1 MFKDNKKNHFIYKL
15 ILALTCALVFSCTNV
30 TTTQVVDYAKKKLA
44 VPTADITTRNV
55 EYGTVIKFSYSPID
69 SVLFYTT
76 DGTAPEING
85 DSEVYDPNK
94 GIKLTE
100 SCTITAILYHS
111 NYENSD
117 SIGLQYNVILP
128 EPKILPETTDINT
141 STEISFTS
149 SVVGANIYYLV
160 DSTVELNANNGIEYD
175 KDDGSLTLSAGH
187 HVVKAIAVNGKS
199 KSEVVQK
206 IYNVADKDGVYLDSL
221 TLSKGN
227 IAFSR
232 TEKEYSVNLGY
243 ADDSVTITAASGNA
257 DVTIKSELNPEI
269 NYSNEATVPLNVGMN
284 TFFVVAKSNTDPNK
298 TITYTLK
305 IQRAGPDAS
314 KDATLANINITSES
328 SSHVSLDKMF
338 DKNTT
343 EYKAEVDNFV
353 TMVKISAGTSDTKAL
368 ASYDKEVLLK
378 VGENKVEIVV
388 TAEDTSVTKTYTV
401 MITRKD
407 EIDDNANLKSLLVDG
422 VSVVNVTEIMTYA
435 TKASKVKVVAT
446 AQSENITSMKINN
459 VECTGTTVNV
469 PSEVVISIVAADRVT
484 TRNYTLKLVKDSD
497 VELSGLKVD
506 GEDVG
511 VSKNMNVDVKDITAQ
526 LTFEVSGDV
535 TKILVNKEDMTA
547 TKAASIQVSS
557 SKEISNDKNVKIEV
571 FAADGTSKTYSLD
584 LHYKAP
590 ITDKI
595 ILHAES
601 KWTNCY
607 VWTGTNTELLGAWP
621 GKAMTDE
628 GSNWKGI
635 TLDVTSANIIFN
647 GSSGQTDNLSR
658 EAGEWW
664 FKDGKWTEYNPEDN
678 EAPVLT
684 EFISDKTGTV
694 SGNVTLTVSAT
705 DNIGLSK
712 AEFKA
717 DGNTLGTAT
726 MSGKSATVDFIL
738 DTENLKNGTHTIT
751 ATVYDTAGLASNSEE
766 LQITPNN
773 ENPAPIASISG
784 SISIPFGAVKTYS
797 ASNSKDKNGKVVGYK
812 WSVSDLSY
820 SESTTGEEIT
830 ITAPNS
836 PMSFTITLVVTDN
849 EGKDSKPV
857 TITVNVTEP
866 KKSNDFREESIYFL
880 MTARFYDGD
889 KSNNR
894 WCRPDDSGTTG
905 NKASGD
911 YPWRG
916 DFKGLIEKLDYIKA
930 MGFSAIWIT
939 PPVLNRSDYD
949 FHGYH
954 AWNMN
959 KIDPRL
965 ESAGATYQDLID
977 KAHEKG
983 IKIIQDIVLNH
994 SCRYGLEDLFSVKY
1008 YGSKSITWE
1017 RGKGI
1022 GAEYYDDY
1030 NPTFVYDGLTPEP
1043 NSRRTYYNGD
1053 LWQENAPTI
1062 TWDTADDPISLWG
1075 TKNNQYDFYY
1085 FQWPKLTL
1093 FNPKYFHTGW
1103 LKNWEDETCQTG
1115 TIHEDCIDLN
1125 TENAEVQKY
1134 LIDAYTRYIEMGVD
1148 GFRIDTVKH
1157 ISRNTF
1163 NRRFIPA
1170 FKEAGG
1176 ENFYMF
1182 GEVCTRVN
1190 EVWNHGVAPLST
1202 PFYTW
1207 KERTTYSDDDEKAA
1221 HEAYEYEK
1229 NQGPNNQPTSD
1240 NHALKGNNYHEPD
1253 YSKASGMHVIDFPM
1267 HWNFDNAGQAYNVRQ
1282 YDHYYNDPTWNVV
1295 YVDSH
1300 DYGPNMD
1307 NRYGGGTDAW
1317 AENMTYM
1324 WTFRGIPCLYY
1335 GSEIEFQ
1342 GGQPCDKGPAA
1353 PLASTG
1359 RAYYGDHI
1367 EGSVTASDFGEW
1379 TASGTVATTLDKP
1392 LPKHLADLNK
1402 IRRAVPALQKGQYS
1416 TEGCSGGMSF
1426 KRRFTK
1432 DDVDSFVLVTISG
1445 GADFKGIPGGT
1456 YVDLVTGDSK
1466 TVSEGGTLSA
1476 SCSGKGNAR
1485 IYVLQNQ
1492 TAKDYGA
1499 DKKIAGKSSFLK

>member
-76 DGTAPEING
+76 DGTTPEING

-128 EPKILPETTDINT
+128 EPKILPETTDIDT

-175 KDDGSLTLSAGH
+175 SDDDPIMLPAGQH
-187 HVVKAIAVNGKS
+187 LLKAIAVNGKS

-221 TLSKGN
+221 TLSKGS
-227 IAFSR
+227 IDFKKTTR
-232 TEKEYSVNLGY
+232 EYSVNLGY
-243 ADDSVTITAASGNA
+243 ADDSVTITAESSNA
-257 DVTIKSELNPEI
+257 NVKIGS
-269 NYSNEATVPLNVGMN
+269 SNSSPATVSLNVGVN
-284 TFFVVAKSNTDPNK
+284 TFVIVVESMTDPSK
-298 TITYTLK
+298 TNTYTLK

-314 KDATLANINITSES
+314 KDATLSNINITSES
-328 SSHVSLDKMF
+328 GSYVSLDKMF

-378 VGENKVEIVV
+378 VGENIVKIVV

-401 MITRKD
+401 MITRKG

-422 VSVVNVTEIMTYA
+422 VSVNVSDIMTHA
-435 TKASKVKVVAT
+435 VKVSSAKVVAT
-446 AQSENITSMKINN
+446 AQSEKIASLKING

-469 PSEVVISIVAADRVT
+469 PSEVVISIVAADGLT
-484 TRNYTLKLVKDSD
+484 TKNYTLKLVKDSD

-535 TKILVNKEDMTA
+535 TKILVNQEDMTA
-547 TKAASIQVSS
+547 TKATSIQVSS

-664 FKDGKWTEYNPEDN
+664 FKDGKWTEYNPEDST
-678 EAPVLT
+678 PPQLLT
-684 EFISDKTGTV
+684 FESDKTGTV

-717 DGNTLGTAT
+717 DGKVLGTAT
-726 MSGKSATVDFIL
+726 MSGKSSTVDFIL
-738 DTENLKNGTHTIT
+738 DTENLKNEAHKIT

-766 LQITPNN
+766 LQFTVFN

-784 SISIPFGAVKTYS
+784 SINIPFGAVKTYS
-797 ASNSKDKNGKVVGYK
+797 ASNSKDKNGTVEKYK
-812 WSVSDLSY
+812 WNVSGLSY
-820 SESTTGEEIT
+820 SGSTTSEEIT

-836 PMSFTITLVVTDN
+836 PTSFTITLVVTDN
-849 EGKDSKPV
+849 EGKDSEPV

-889 KSNNR
+889 STNNR

-1030 NPTFVYDGLTPEP
+1030 NPDFVYDGLKFES
-1043 NSRRTYYNGD
+1043 NSGRSYYNGD

-1342 GGQPCDKGPAA
+1342 GGQPCDKGPSA

-1367 EGSVTASDFGEW
+1367 EGDVKASDFGEW
-1379 TASGTVATTLDKP
+1379 TATGTVATTLDKP
-1392 LPKHLADLNK
+1392 LPRHLADLNK

>member
-76 DGTAPEING
+76 DGTAPEVNG

-128 EPKILPETTDINT
+128 EPKILPETTDIDT

-175 KDDGSLTLSAGH
+175 SDDDPIMLPAGQH
-187 HVVKAIAVNGKS
+187 LLKAIAVNGKS

-221 TLSKGN
+221 TLSKGS
-227 IAFSR
+227 IDFKK
-232 TEKEYSVNLGY
+232 TTKEYSVNLGY
-243 ADDSVTITAASGNA
+243 ADDSVTITAVSNNA
-257 DVTIKSELNPEI
+257 NVKIGS
-269 NYSNEATVPLNVGMN
+269 SNSSPATVSLNVGVN
-284 TFFVVAKSNTDPNK
+284 TFVIVVESVTDPSK
-298 TITYTLK
+298 TNTYTLK
-305 IQRAGPDAS
+305 IQRAGPDAA
-314 KDATLANINITSES
+314 KDATLSNINITSES
-328 SSHVSLDKMF
+328 GSHVSLDKMF

-353 TMVKISAGTSDTKAL
+353 TMVKISAGTSDPKAI
-368 ASYDKEVLLK
+368 ASYEKEMLLK

-388 TAEDTSVTKTYTV
+388 TAEDTKVTKTYTV
-401 MITRKD
+401 VITRKD
-407 EIDDNANLKSLLVDG
+407 KQGPINANLKSLTVDG
-422 VSVVNVTEIMTYA
+422 ISIPVSESGMSYEVAADSVKIAVTPEVETISSLKIDGIDCTAKTVSVPSNVSI
-435 TKASKVKVVAT
+435 
-446 AQSENITSMKINN
+446 I
-459 VECTGTTVNV
+459 
-469 PSEVVISIVAADRVT
+469 IVAADGLT
-484 TRNYTLKLVKDSD
+484 TKTYTLKLTKKSN
-497 VELSGLKVD
+497 VELKSLIVND
-506 GEDVG
+506 TP
-511 VSKNMNVDVKDITAQ
+511 VSVTKNMNFTSATASAD
-526 LTFEVSGDV
+526 LKLEVSGDV
-535 TKILVNKEDMTA
+535 KSITVDGQDVTASKTA
-547 TKAASIQVSS
+547 TIQISPNEDLAAEKPVSIVLTP
-557 SKEISNDKNVKIEV
+557 NN
-571 FAADGTSKTYSLD
+571 GTPAVYSLVLKYD
-584 LHYKAP
+584 PP

-595 ILHAES
+595 ILHVDGYVNA
-601 KWTNCY
+601 Y
-607 VWTGTNTELLGAWP
+607 VWGSGDPSLEKVHKTLTQ
-621 GKAMTDE
+621 E
-628 GSNWKGI
+628 GSSSWYTI
-635 TLDVTSANIIFN
+635 TLNVVKSNIIFTKKAN
-647 GSSGQTDNLSR
+647 GWDGQTGDLSR

-664 FKDGKWTEYNPEDN
+664 YKDSKWTEYNPEDN

-738 DTENLKNGTHTIT
+738 DTENLENKAHTIT

-766 LQITPNN
+766 LQFTVFN

-784 SISIPFGAVKTYS
+784 SINIPFGAVKTYS

-836 PMSFTITLVVTDN
+836 PKSFTITLVVTDN
-849 EGKDSKPV
+849 EGKDSEPA

-889 KSNNR
+889 SDNNR

-1030 NPTFVYDGLTPEP
+1030 NPDFVYDGLTPEP
-1043 NSRRTYYNGD
+1043 NSGRTYYNGD

-1342 GGQPCDKGPAA
+1342 GGQPCDKGPSA

-1367 EGSVTASDFGEW
+1367 EGDVKASDFGEW
-1379 TASGTVATTLDKP
+1379 TATGTVATTLDKP
-1392 LPKHLADLNK
+1392 LPRHLADLNK

>member
-1 MFKDNKKNHFIYKL
+1 
-15 ILALTCALVFSCTNV
+15 
-30 TTTQVVDYAKKKLA
+30 
-44 VPTADITTRNV
+44 
-55 EYGTVIKFSYSPID
+55 
-69 SVLFYTT
+69 
-76 DGTAPEING
+76 
-85 DSEVYDPNK
+85 
-94 GIKLTE
+94 
-100 SCTITAILYHS
+100 
-111 NYENSD
+111 
-117 SIGLQYNVILP
+117 
-128 EPKILPETTDINT
+128 
-141 STEISFTS
+141 
-149 SVVGANIYYLV
+149 
-160 DSTVELNANNGIEYD
+160 
-175 KDDGSLTLSAGH
+175 
-187 HVVKAIAVNGKS
+187 
-199 KSEVVQK
+199 
-206 IYNVADKDGVYLDSL
+206 
-221 TLSKGN
+221 
-227 IAFSR
+227 
-232 TEKEYSVNLGY
+232 
-243 ADDSVTITAASGNA
+243 
-257 DVTIKSELNPEI
+257 
-269 NYSNEATVPLNVGMN
+269 
-284 TFFVVAKSNTDPNK
+284 
-298 TITYTLK
+298 
-305 IQRAGPDAS
+305 
-314 KDATLANINITSES
+314 
-328 SSHVSLDKMF
+328 
-338 DKNTT
+338 
-343 EYKAEVDNFV
+343 
-353 TMVKISAGTSDTKAL
+353 
-368 ASYDKEVLLK
+368 
-378 VGENKVEIVV
+378 
-388 TAEDTSVTKTYTV
+388 
-401 MITRKD
+401 
-407 EIDDNANLKSLLVDG
+407 
-422 VSVVNVTEIMTYA
+422 
-435 TKASKVKVVAT
+435 
-446 AQSENITSMKINN
+446 
-459 VECTGTTVNV
+459 
-469 PSEVVISIVAADRVT
+469 
-484 TRNYTLKLVKDSD
+484 
-497 VELSGLKVD
+497 
-506 GEDVG
+506 
-511 VSKNMNVDVKDITAQ
+511 
-526 LTFEVSGDV
+526 
-535 TKILVNKEDMTA
+535 
-547 TKAASIQVSS
+547 
-557 SKEISNDKNVKIEV
+557 
-571 FAADGTSKTYSLD
+571 
-584 LHYKAP
+584 
-590 ITDKI
+590 
-595 ILHAES
+595 
-601 KWTNCY
+601 
-607 VWTGTNTELLGAWP
+607 
-621 GKAMTDE
+621 
-628 GSNWKGI
+628 
-635 TLDVTSANIIFN
+635 
-647 GSSGQTDNLSR
+647 
-658 EAGEWW
+658 
-664 FKDGKWTEYNPEDN
+664 
-678 EAPVLT
+678 
-684 EFISDKTGTV
+684 
-694 SGNVTLTVSAT
+694 
-705 DNIGLSK
+705 
-712 AEFKA
+712 
-717 DGNTLGTAT
+717 
-726 MSGKSATVDFIL
+726 
-738 DTENLKNGTHTIT
+738 
-751 ATVYDTAGLASNSEE
+751 
-766 LQITPNN
+766 
-773 ENPAPIASISG
+773 
-784 SISIPFGAVKTYS
+784 
-797 ASNSKDKNGKVVGYK
+797 
-812 WSVSDLSY
+812 
-820 SESTTGEEIT
+820 
-830 ITAPNS
+830 
-836 PMSFTITLVVTDN
+836 
-849 EGKDSKPV
+849 
-857 TITVNVTEP
+857 
-866 KKSNDFREESIYFL
+866 

-889 KSNNR
+889 SDNNR

-911 YPWRG
+911 FPWRG

-1030 NPTFVYDGLTPEP
+1030 NPTFGYDGLKFES
-1043 NSRRTYYNGD
+1043 NSGRSYYNGD

-1093 FNPKYFHTGW
+1093 FNPKYFHPGW

-1229 NQGPNNQPTSD
+1229 DQGPNNQPTSD

-1342 GGQPCDKGPAA
+1342 GGQPCDKGPSA

-1367 EGSVTASDFGEW
+1367 EGDVKATDFGEW

-1416 TEGCSGGMSF
+1416 TEGCGSGISF

-1432 DDVDSFVLVTISG
+1432 DGVDSFVLVTISG
-1445 GADFKGIPGGT
+1445 GSTFKGIPGGT
-1456 YVDLVTGDSK
+1456 YVDLVTGDKK
-1466 TVSEGGTLSA
+1466 TVSEGGELAA

-1485 IYVLQNQ
+1485 IYVLQNA
-1492 TAKDYGA
+1492 TASEYGA
-1499 DKKIAGKSSFLK
+1499 DKKIAGKSQFLK

>member
-1 MFKDNKKNHFIYKL
+1 MFKDNKKNHFVYKL

-44 VPTADITTRNV
+44 VPTADITTRKV

-76 DGTAPEING
+76 DGTTPEVNG

-128 EPKILPETTDINT
+128 EPKILPETTDIDT

-175 KDDGSLTLSAGH
+175 SDDDPIMLPAGH

-221 TLSKGN
+221 TLSKGS
-227 IAFSR
+227 IDFKKTTR
-232 TEKEYSVNLGY
+232 EYSVNLGY
-243 ADDSVTITAASGNA
+243 ADDSVTITAESSNA
-257 DVTIKSELNPEI
+257 NVKIGS
-269 NYSNEATVPLNVGMN
+269 SNSSPATVSLNVGVN
-284 TFFVVAKSNTDPNK
+284 TFVIVVESMTVPSK
-298 TITYTLK
+298 TNTYTLK
-305 IQRAGPDAS
+305 IQRAGPDAA
-314 KDATLANINITSES
+314 KDATLSNINITSES
-328 SSHVSLDKMF
+328 GSHVSLDKMF

-368 ASYDKEVLLK
+368 ASYDKEVLLN
-378 VGENKVEIVV
+378 VGENIVKIVV

-401 MITRKD
+401 VITRKD
-407 EIDDNANLKSLLVDG
+407 KQGPINANLKSLTVDG
-422 VSVVNVTEIMTYA
+422 ISIPVSESGMSYEVAADSVKIAVTPEVETISSLKIDGIDCTAKTVSVPSNVSI
-435 TKASKVKVVAT
+435 
-446 AQSENITSMKINN
+446 I
-459 VECTGTTVNV
+459 
-469 PSEVVISIVAADRVT
+469 IVAADGLT
-484 TRNYTLKLVKDSD
+484 TKTYTLKLTKKSN
-497 VELSGLKVD
+497 VELKSLIVND
-506 GEDVG
+506 TP
-511 VSKNMNVDVKDITAQ
+511 VSVTKNMNFTSATASADVK
-526 LTFEVSGDV
+526 LEVSGDV
-535 TKILVNKEDMTA
+535 KSITVDGQDVTASKTA
-547 TKAASIQVSS
+547 TIQISPNEDLAAEKPVSIVLTP
-557 SKEISNDKNVKIEV
+557 NN
-571 FAADGTSKTYSLD
+571 GTPAVYSLVLKYD
-584 LHYKAP
+584 PP

-595 ILHAES
+595 ILHVDGYVNA
-601 KWTNCY
+601 Y
-607 VWTGTNTELLGAWP
+607 VWGSGDPSLEKVHKTLTQ
-621 GKAMTDE
+621 E
-628 GSNWKGI
+628 GSSSWYTI
-635 TLDVTSANIIFN
+635 TLNVVKSNIIFTKKAN
-647 GSSGQTDNLSR
+647 GWDGQTGDLSR

-664 FKDGKWTEYNPEDN
+664 YKDSKWTEYNPEDN

-766 LQITPNN
+766 LQFTVFN

-812 WSVSDLSY
+812 WSISGLSY
-820 SESTTGEEIT
+820 SGSTTDEEIT

-836 PMSFTITLVVTDN
+836 ETSFTITLVVTDN
-849 EGKDSKPV
+849 EGKDSEPV

-889 KSNNR
+889 ISNNR

-965 ESAGATYQDLID
+965 ESAGATYQDLINE
-977 KAHEKG
+977 AHKKG

-1030 NPTFVYDGLTPEP
+1030 NPDFVYDGLKFES
-1043 NSRRTYYNGD
+1043 NSGRSYYNGD

-1267 HWNFDNAGQAYNVRQ
+1267 HWNFDNAGQAYNVKQ

-1359 RAYYGDHI
+1359 RAYYGDNI

-1466 TVSEGGTLSA
+1466 TVSEGGTLTA
-1476 SCSGKGNAR
+1476 NCSGKGNAR

>member
-1 MFKDNKKNHFIYKL
+1 MIKSNKFYSIRMFVL
-15 ILALTCALVFSCTNV
+15 LCVALVFSCNNI
-30 TTTQVVDYAKKKLA
+30 TTLEVIKHSKQKLA
-44 VPTADITTRNV
+44 VPTPSVDGIEV
-55 EYGTVIKFSYSPID
+55 DYGTELKFSYKVSD
-69 SVLFYTT
+69 ALLFYTT
-76 DGTAPEING
+76 DGSVPEIDDT
-85 DSEVYDPNK
+85 DSISYNPNN

-100 SCTITAILYHS
+100 SCEITVRLFHS
-111 NYENSD
+111 NYEPSD
-117 SIGLQYNVILP
+117 SQTYRFRVRYPLP
-128 EPKILPETTDINT
+128 EFTPEDSVIDSTTP
-141 STEISFTS
+141 ISIKTP
-149 SVVGANIYYLV
+149 VKGGKIYYSI
-160 DSTVELNANNGIEYD
+160 DSTVELNENNGIEYD
-175 KDDGSLTLSAGH
+175 SDDDPIMLPAGQH
-187 HVVKAIAVNGKS
+187 LLKAIVINGKT
-199 KSEVVQK
+199 KSEIAQK
-206 IYNVADKDGVYLDSL
+206 IYTVTDKDGVYLDSL
-221 TLSKGN
+221 TLSKGS
-227 IAFSR
+227 IGFKK
-232 TEKEYSVNLGY
+232 TTKEYSVNLGY
-243 ADDSVTITAASGNA
+243 TDESVTITAESSNA
-257 DVTIKSELNPEI
+257 NVKIGS
-269 NYSNEATVPLNVGMN
+269 SNSSPATVSLNVGVN
-284 TFFVVAKSNTDPNK
+284 TFVIVVESVTDPSK
-298 TITYTLK
+298 TNTYTLK

-328 SSHVSLDKMF
+328 GSHVSLDKMF
-338 DKNTT
+338 DKDTK

-353 TMVKISAGTSDTKAL
+353 TMVKISAGTSDTKAI
-368 ASYDKEVLLK
+368 ASYDKEVLLN
-378 VGENKVEIVV
+378 VGENIVKIVV

-401 MITRKD
+401 VITRKG
-407 EIDDNANLKSLLVDG
+407 EIDNNANLKSLLVD
-422 VSVVNVTEIMTYA
+422 SVPVNVSDVMTYP
-435 TKASKVKVVAT
+435 TKASSVKVVAT
-446 AQSENITSMKINN
+446 AQSEKITSMKINN

-469 PSEVVISIVAADRVT
+469 PSEVVISIVAADGLT
-484 TRNYTLKLVKDSD
+484 TKNYTLKLVKDSD

-547 TKAASIQVSS
+547 TKATSVQVSS

-595 ILHAES
+595 ILHADGYV
-601 KWTNCY
+601 NAY
-607 VWTGTNTELLGAWP
+607 VWNTGDSSLEKVHKP
-621 GKAMTDE
+621 MTQE
-628 GSNWKGI
+628 GSSSWYTI
-635 TLDVTSANIIFN
+635 TFNVTKMKVIFTKKA
-647 GSSGQTDNLSR
+647 GGWDGQTDDL
-658 EAGEWW
+658 EQTAGEWW
-664 FKDGKWTEYNPEDN
+664 FKDGKWTEYNPEDST
-678 EAPVLT
+678 PPQLLT
-684 EFISDKTGTV
+684 FESDKTGTV
-694 SGNVTLTVSAT
+694 SGNVILTVSAT

-712 AEFKA
+712 AEFKKA
-717 DGNTLGTAT
+717 DGEVVGSAT
-726 MSGKSATVDFIL
+726 MKGTSSTVDFVL
-738 DTENLKNGTHTIT
+738 DTENLKNEAHKIT

-766 LQITPNN
+766 LQFTVFN

-784 SISIPFGAVKTYS
+784 SISISFGAVKTYS
-797 ASNSKDKNGKVVGYK
+797 ASNSKDKNGTVEKYK
-812 WSVSDLSY
+812 WSVSGLSY
-820 SESTTGEEIT
+820 SGSTTGEEIT

-836 PMSFTITLVVTDN
+836 PTSFTITLVVTDN
-849 EGKDSKPV
+849 EGKDSEPV

-889 KSNNR
+889 SNNNR

-1030 NPTFVYDGLTPEP
+1030 NPNFVYDGLNPEP
-1043 NSRRTYYNGD
+1043 NSGRTYYNGD

-1202 PFYTW
+1202 PFYT
-1207 KERTTYSDDDEKAA
+1207 
-1221 HEAYEYEK
+1221 
-1229 NQGPNNQPTSD
+1229 
-1240 NHALKGNNYHEPD
+1240 
-1253 YSKASGMHVIDFPM
+1253 
-1267 HWNFDNAGQAYNVRQ
+1267 
-1282 YDHYYNDPTWNVV
+1282 
-1295 YVDSH
+1295 
-1300 DYGPNMD
+1300 
-1307 NRYGGGTDAW
+1307 
-1317 AENMTYM
+1317 
-1324 WTFRGIPCLYY
+1324 
-1335 GSEIEFQ
+1335 
-1342 GGQPCDKGPAA
+1342 
-1353 PLASTG
+1353 
-1359 RAYYGDHI
+1359 
-1367 EGSVTASDFGEW
+1367 
-1379 TASGTVATTLDKP
+1379 
-1392 LPKHLADLNK
+1392 
-1402 IRRAVPALQKGQYS
+1402 
-1416 TEGCSGGMSF
+1416 
-1426 KRRFTK
+1426 
-1432 DDVDSFVLVTISG
+1432 
-1445 GADFKGIPGGT
+1445 
-1456 YVDLVTGDSK
+1456 
-1466 TVSEGGTLSA
+1466 
-1476 SCSGKGNAR
+1476 
-1485 IYVLQNQ
+1485 
-1492 TAKDYGA
+1492 
-1499 DKKIAGKSSFLK
+1499 

>member
-76 DGTAPEING
+76 DGTTPEING

-128 EPKILPETTDINT
+128 EPKILPETTDIDT

-175 KDDGSLTLSAGH
+175 KDDGPLTLSAGRH
-187 HVVKAIAVNGKS
+187 IVKAIAVNGKS

-221 TLSKGN
+221 TLSKGS
-227 IAFSR
+227 IDFKKTTR
-232 TEKEYSVNLGY
+232 EYSVNLGY

-284 TFFVVAKSNTDPNK
+284 TFVISLKSKDDPTKTTD
-298 TITYTLK
+298 YTLK
-305 IQRAGPDAS
+305 IQRASIDPSD
-314 KDATLANINITSES
+314 DATLANINITSES
-328 SSHVSLDKMF
+328 DSYVPLDKMF
-338 DKNTT
+338 DKDTT

-353 TMVKISAGTSDTKAL
+353 TMVKISAGTSDPKAI

-422 VSVVNVTEIMTYA
+422 VSVNVTEIMTYA
-435 TKASKVKVVAT
+435 TKAPRVKVVAT

-535 TKILVNKEDMTA
+535 TKILVNQEDMTA
-547 TKAASIQVSS
+547 TKATSVQVSS

-595 ILHAES
+595 ILHGYKYKYIWYWE
-601 KWTNCY
+601 
-607 VWTGTNTELLGAWP
+607 E
-621 GKAMTDE
+621 GKNGSLVEMTDE
-628 GSNWKGI
+628 GNDWAKYVFDYK
-635 TLDVTSANIIFN
+635 TLNIIFRPK
-647 GSSGQTDNLSR
+647 GGDDWSGKTENLSR

-664 FKDGKWTEYNPEDN
+664 YKDGNWTDYNPEDN

-684 EFISDKTGTV
+684 EFISDETGTV

-717 DGNTLGTAT
+717 DGKVLGTAT

-738 DTENLKNGTHTIT
+738 DTENLENKAHTIT
-751 ATVYDTAGLASNSEE
+751 ATVYDTAGKASNTID
-766 LQITPNN
+766 LNIVTNN
-773 ENPAPIASISG
+773 ENPAPIAVISG
-784 SISIPFGAVKTYS
+784 ASAVGLGATKTYS
-797 ASNSKDKNGKVVGYK
+797 ASSSKDKNGDVVGYK
-812 WSVSDLSY
+812 WTVNGATVSG
-820 SESTTGEEIT
+820 STTDEEIT
-830 ITAPNS
+830 VTAPNAET
-836 PMSFTITLVVTDN
+836 SFTITLVVTDN
-849 EGKDSKPV
+849 EGKESAMV
-857 TITVNVTEP
+857 SQVVNVKP
-866 KKSNDFREESIYFL
+866 KVSGDFREESIYFL

-889 KSNNR
+889 ISNNR
-894 WCRPDDSGTTG
+894 WCRADDKSG
-905 NKASGD
+905 NRENED
-911 YPWRG
+911 HPWRG

-939 PPVLNRSDYD
+939 PPVLNRSDFD

-954 AWNMN
+954 AWDMT

-965 ESAGATYQDLID
+965 ESDRVTYQDLINE
-977 KAHEKG
+977 AHKKG

-994 SCRYGLEDLFSVKY
+994 SCRYGLKDFFEVKY
-1008 YGSKSITWE
+1008 WGDRDNPHWGKSSDIN
-1017 RGKGI
+1017 
-1022 GAEYYDDY
+1022 YYDEY
-1030 NPTFVYDGLTPEP
+1030 TGFEYDGLNEEP
-1043 NSRRTYYNGD
+1043 KSGKTWYNGD
-1053 LWQENAPTI
+1053 LWQKEKPNLPWNPDLSNWGVQLGYNNENRP
-1062 TWDTADDPISLWG
+1062 
-1075 TKNNQYDFYY
+1075 YY
-1085 FQWPKLTL
+1085 GCQWPDLRL
-1093 FNPKYFHTGW
+1093 FDPEKFHPEF

-1115 TIHEDCIDLN
+1115 SIHEDCIDLN
-1125 TENAEVQKY
+1125 TESKVVQDY
-1134 LIDAYTRYIEMGVD
+1134 LINAYTKYIEMGVD

-1157 ISRNTF
+1157 VSRNTF

-1170 FKEAGG
+1170 FKDAGG

-1359 RAYYGDHI
+1359 RAYYGDNI
-1367 EGSVTASDFGEW
+1367 EGDVKASDFGEW

-1456 YVDLVTGDSK
+1456 YIDLVTGDSK